1 MRRPRHL
8 AVTLGLIPLVL
19 GTGCDPLQ
27 PIRHDLEQV
36 RRHITA
42 TQTLVENTSTKLE
55 ELQGQLKSATTLAAD
70 NAADAPK
77 QIQQRVADVLAENEK
92 QKNSL
97 RLYVKRS
104 KSLLICLGDH
114 AETWATCV

>member
-70 NAADAPK
+70 NAADAQK
-77 QIQQRVADVLAENEK
+77 QIQQRVADVLADNEK
-92 QKNSL
+92 LKNQLETLRQEEQKL
-97 RLYVKRS
+97 VDMFGRPR
-104 KSLLICLGDH
+104 
-114 AETWATCV
+114 